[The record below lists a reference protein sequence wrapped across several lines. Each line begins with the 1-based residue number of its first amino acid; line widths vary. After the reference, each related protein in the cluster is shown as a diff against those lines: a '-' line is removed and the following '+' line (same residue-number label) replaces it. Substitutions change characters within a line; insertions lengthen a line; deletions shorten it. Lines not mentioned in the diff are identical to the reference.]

1 MILQNWHY
9 TVVSINFSIGFLSAD
24 WLIVKIQPISVQKA
38 NQNNQNGKPGCD
50 DELSH
55 WLERKDFDLTGKV
68 FICQIVCRVFEILY
82 YIYCNLV
89 RSLF

>member
-9 TVVSINFSIGFLSAD
+9 TVVSINFSIGLLSAD

-68 FICQIVCRVFEILY
+68 FIYGKLY
-82 YIYCNLV
+82 V
-89 RSLF
+89 VSLKFYTTFTVI